1 MRYKDLEV
9 QRDCSF
15 ALANIA
21 DSVEYQNDVVKK
33 GLEVLAAT
41 APCPDARVQRD
52 VARSYSTLSA
62 AVHIH
67 LPIVKREQ
75 ALFTLARSLDIA
87 CQRYATLALTNLASG
102 EHKRR
107 VVEGGAI
114 RPLLFLARFPDME
127 IQRYAA
133 LAVAG
138 LAIGGHGNNKIRVVE
153 EGAVRPVVDLARFPD
168 VEKTGGIACLNF
180 NGYG

>member
-1 MRYKDLEV
+1 MNQANKSRLVKEGALAQILSCMRYKDLEV

-21 DSVEYQNDVVKK
+21 DSVEYQNDVVREG

-67 LPIVKREQ
+67 LPIIEK
-75 ALFTLARSLDIA
+75 
-87 CQRYATLALTNLASG
+87 
-102 EHKRR
+102 
-107 VVEGGAI
+107 GA
-114 RPLLFLARFPDME
+114 
-127 IQRYAA
+127 
-133 LAVAG
+133 
-138 LAIGGHGNNKIRVVE
+138 
-153 EGAVRPVVDLARFPD
+153 
-168 VEKTGGIACLNF
+168 
-180 NGYG
+180 

>member
-21 DSVEYQNDVVKK
+21 DSVEYQNDVVREG

-67 LPIVKREQ
+67 LPIIEKGGLD

-114 RPLLFLARFPDME
+114 RPFIIPCQIPR
-127 IQRYAA
+127 
-133 LAVAG
+133 
-138 LAIGGHGNNKIRVVE
+138 HGNSDMPRWLLL
-153 EGAVRPVVDLARFPD
+153 G
-168 VEKTGGIACLNF
+168 
-180 NGYG
+180 